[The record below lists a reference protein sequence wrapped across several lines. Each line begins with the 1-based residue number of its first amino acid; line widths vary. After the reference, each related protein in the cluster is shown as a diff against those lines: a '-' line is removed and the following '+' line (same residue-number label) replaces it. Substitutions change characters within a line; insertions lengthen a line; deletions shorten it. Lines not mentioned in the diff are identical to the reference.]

1 MLGLQGFA
9 LRTRIHSRTFEK
21 PRRHNRRAGDS
32 RTGRHDA
39 TAKQLHG
46 RTTPKSVGEF
56 AFGLCHVDNK
66 LDSLPQALPKRFDEL
81 IKRYLYIQFASI

>member
-1 MLGLQGFA
+1 MGC
-9 LRTRIHSRTFEK
+9 
-21 PRRHNRRAGDS
+21 
-32 RTGRHDA
+32 HDA

-66 LDSLPQALPKRFDEL
+66 LDSLPQALPKCPFRNFLNRLNQLDFKGGGL
-81 IKRYLYIQFASI
+81 IRGGVADVDA

>member
-1 MLGLQGFA
+1 MGC
-9 LRTRIHSRTFEK
+9 
-21 PRRHNRRAGDS
+21 
-32 RTGRHDA
+32 HDA